1 MKIQTVNIVISIILI
16 LITNSFAKSNSNNIN
31 KLQLNDY
38 DFIVYKLL
46 KSKTGSF
53 DKKRTIEIDE
63 ISLEKKKS
71 DSILKNLLFALST
84 LKNVK
89 VEEKKFFS
97 YPVIKIGLGAFA
109 KTIKDSDMKQ
119 LLCWRDIFYNP
130 FLNQFLIFIDDKLY
144 KAGITNALLTE
155 LIKEVFNYE
164 KVIITKGANKI
175 FFVKNI
181 FKEKASVIMLS
192 GSKLKLLKTIYSA
205 YNASTCNSIK
215 LLKNNIH
222 LEVVE
227 SVGRG
232 TSVNYKILS
241 IYKIDYKNVALE
253 RAFQYQISGY
263 NGPSA
268 KNFFKYRYKY
278 VDLDFDSIKEIVINM
293 KGKERIYRFSR
304 ENNIFL
310 E

>member
-1 MKIQTVNIVISIILI
+1 MKILTINIIISIILF
-16 LITNSFAKSNSNNIN
+16 LITNSFAKSNNIN
-31 KLQLNDY
+31 KLPLNDY
-38 DFIVYKLL
+38 DIIVYKLL

-53 DKKRTIEIDE
+53 YKKRTIEINE
-63 ISLEKKKS
+63 ISLERKKS

-89 VEEKKFFS
+89 VEKKIFFS
-97 YPVIKIGLGAFA
+97 YPVIKIGLGVFT

-144 KAGITNALLTE
+144 KSGNNNALLTE

-164 KVIITKGANKI
+164 KIITTKGANKI
-175 FFVKNI
+175 FFVKNN
-181 FKEKASVIMLS
+181 FEEKASVIMLN
-192 GSKLKLLKTIYSA
+192 GSKLELLKTIPSA
-205 YNASTCNSIK
+205 YNASTCKSIQLFKNK
-215 LLKNNIH
+215 LH

-232 TSVNYKILS
+232 TSVNYQILS

-263 NGPSA
+263 YGPSE
-268 KNFFKYRYKY
+268 KNFFQHKYKY
-278 VDLDFDSIKEIVINM
+278 VDLDFDSIKEIVINI
-293 KGKERIYRFSR
+293 KGKEKIYKFSR
-304 ENNIFL
+304 ENNLFI
-310 E
+310 ED